1 MEKMKRG
8 VTPEQFCEILSRTF
22 ATLSEIEK
30 AAVRGEPTDLNP
42 AHTVQLIAPEL
53 GWGTWATWIQ

>member
-1 MEKMKRG
+1 MMKRG
-8 VTPEQFCEILSRTF
+8 CTLEEWGEILSRTF

-30 AAVRGEPTDLNP
+30 AAVRGEATDLNP